1 MEKAPAVLT
10 KFAKKLRIERLKRG
24 FSQETLAAAA
34 GVSRNYIGMI
44 ERGESNLTLG
54 TMDQIARAMR
64 MEVWELVKFN

>member
-10 KFAKKLRIERLKRG
+10 KFAKKLRIERVKRG

-64 MEVWELVKFN
+64 MDVWELVKF

>member
-1 MEKAPAVLT
+1 MEKTPIVLT
-10 KFAKKLRIERLKRG
+10 RFAKKLRAERLKHG

-64 MEVWELVKFN
+64 MEVWELVKF